1 MKDWNGNM
9 FFYLWN
15 DFMHRICTDYDKICP
30 GLFQALRNVRQHIRT
45 LIPLA
50 AGLILFNFI
59 KIYTV

>member
-1 MKDWNGNM
+1 M